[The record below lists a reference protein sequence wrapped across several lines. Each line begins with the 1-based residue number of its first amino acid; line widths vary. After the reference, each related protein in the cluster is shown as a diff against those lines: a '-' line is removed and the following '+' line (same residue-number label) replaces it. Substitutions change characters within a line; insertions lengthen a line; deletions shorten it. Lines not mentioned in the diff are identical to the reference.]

1 MAAWA
6 KFSDG
11 VEVEEAIF
19 RILAKAVPS
28 GTFDVF
34 ASDQHN
40 SYLKL
45 TGAFLKHIG
54 ENRKPTD
61 EDVRVVCR
69 RFARGLQGN
78 ATAALFNHLAFRSPG
93 FRQLLGEEVLLIGR
107 LEDTNTVAMDSGK
120 GQLAQLSIEPEE
132 CANEVDA
139 FKTLVK
145 LNPDHQ
151 ESWKR
156 NLEWL
161 GDVFERCQKLGKPL
175 FNETL
180 IFQLPGEKKSDM
192 AGRLPEELVKIAED
206 FSPYGHFYK
215 TQVPVLWSS
224 DNGDVV
230 RVSGPDVIRQT
241 AVAMDR
247 VVNRPMLLLSAAV
260 DFEQYSA
267 QYGIVADIF
276 AGPMCGRA
284 YFKEAFT
291 DPETR
296 DWDTLEESFKRIALP
311 RIAQIK
317 GLATIVSKPWWH
329 KFTWMAE
336 EAKKLVKLDA
346 KPRLQRGVKAD
357 YGY

>member
-1 MAAWA
+1 MTAWA
-6 KFSDG
+6 KFPDG
-11 VEVEEAIF
+11 VDVGESIF
-19 RILAKAVPS
+19 RILAKAAPS
-28 GTFDVF
+28 GTLDVF

-45 TGAFLKHIG
+45 TGSFFKHIG
-54 ENRKPTD
+54 VGKKSSD
-61 EDVRVVCR
+61 EDVSDVCR
-69 RFARGLQGN
+69 RFARALQGN

-93 FRQLLGEEVLLIGR
+93 FRQLLGEDVLLIGR
-107 LEDTNTVAMDSGK
+107 LEDTNTIAMDGGK
-120 GQLAQLSIEPEE
+120 GQLAQLAIQPEE
-132 CANEVDA
+132 CVEEVDA

-145 LNPDHQ
+145 LNPDHE

-156 NLEWL
+156 NLEWIQ
-161 GDVFERCQKLGKPL
+161 DVFERCSTVGKPL

-180 IFQLPGEKKSDM
+180 IFELPGEKKSDM
-192 AGRLPEELVKIAED
+192 ARRLPEALVKIAED

-215 TQVPVLWSS
+215 TQVPVLWTSG
-224 DNGDVV
+224 NGDVI
-230 RVSGPDVIRQT
+230 RVSNPDEIRKT
-241 AVAMDR
+241 AAAMDE

-260 DFEQYSA
+260 DFEQFAA

-291 DPETR
+291 DPATK
-296 DWDTLEESFKRIALP
+296 DWDTLEASFKRIALP

-329 KFTWMAE
+329 KFTWVADD
-336 EAKKLVKLDA
+336 AKKVINLGA
-346 KPRLQRGVKAD
+346 KPKARGVKAD

>member
-11 VEVEEAIF
+11 VEVEESVF
-19 RILAKAVPS
+19 RILAKAAPS
-28 GTFDVF
+28 GTLDVF

-45 TGAFLKHIG
+45 TGAFFKHIG
-54 ENRKPTD
+54 MEKKPTD
-61 EDVRVVCR
+61 DDVRDVCR

-93 FRQLLGEEVLLIGR
+93 FRELLGEDVLLIGR
-107 LEDTNTVAMDSGK
+107 LEDTNTIPVDDGH
-120 GQLAQLSIEPEE
+120 GQLAQLAVQPEE
-132 CANEVDA
+132 IAGEVDG

-145 LNPDHQ
+145 LNPEHE
-151 ESWKR
+151 ESWKK
-156 NLEWL
+156 NVEWL
-161 GDVFERCQKLGKPL
+161 QDVFEKCCRVGKPL

-180 IFQLPGEKKSDM
+180 LFQIPGEKKSDM
-192 AGRLPEELVKIAED
+192 ARKLPEALVKIAED
-206 FSPYGHFYK
+206 FGPFGHFYK
-215 TQVPVLWSS
+215 TQVPVLWTS
-224 DNGDVV
+224 DNGNIV
-230 RVSGPDVIRQT
+230 RISNPGVIREC

-247 VVNRPMLLLSAAV
+247 VVDRPMLLLSAAV

-267 QYGIVADIF
+267 QYGMVADLF

-284 YFKEAFT
+284 YFKEAFV
-291 DPETR
+291 DPSTK
-296 DWDTLEESFKRIALP
+296 DWDTLEACFSRLALP
-311 RIAQIK
+311 RMAQIK

-329 KFTWMAE
+329 KFTWIAE
-336 EAKKLVKLDA
+336 EAKAVISLDA
-346 KPRLQRGVKAD
+346 KPKDTGVKAD